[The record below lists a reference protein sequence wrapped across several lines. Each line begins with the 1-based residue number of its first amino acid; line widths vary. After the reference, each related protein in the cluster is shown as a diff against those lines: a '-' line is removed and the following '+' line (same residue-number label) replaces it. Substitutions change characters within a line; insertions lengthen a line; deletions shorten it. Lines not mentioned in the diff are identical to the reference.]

1 MNNKGLTLVELIA
14 VIVIIAILALI
25 IYPQVTKQLSSMKN
39 DTNIIEE
46 SSIKESAK
54 EYLADHVGNELTFT
68 NNKETVTLETLINDG
83 YLEGSTKNPKTGK
96 NMDLI
101 NSKVVITRT
110 GSLPNYKYTYQI
122 ELYDE

>member
-46 SSIKESAK
+46 SSIKEAAK

-68 NNKETVTLETLINDG
+68 NNKENVTLETLINDG
-83 YLEGSTKNPKTGK
+83 YLEGSIKNSKTGK

>member
-46 SSIKESAK
+46 SSIKEAAK
-54 EYLADHVGNELTFT
+54 EYLADHVGNKLTFT
-68 NNKETVTLETLINDG
+68 NNKENVTLETLINDG
-83 YLEGSTKNPKTGK
+83 YLEGSTKNSKTGK